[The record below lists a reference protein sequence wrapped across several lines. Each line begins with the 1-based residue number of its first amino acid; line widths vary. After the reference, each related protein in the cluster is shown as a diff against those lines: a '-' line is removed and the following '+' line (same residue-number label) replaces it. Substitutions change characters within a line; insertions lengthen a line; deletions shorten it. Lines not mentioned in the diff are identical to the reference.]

1 MNDRMNNRIIVD
13 ISISDIVYD
22 ESFKI
27 SKRNYPHQLRT
38 SLELSGM
45 LELPYLLKKDSKY
58 YIFTCHN
65 RIKIL
70 QESGAKEIRSIILE
84 NPDIEIFMSHISL
97 KMYRNELG
105 PFGRLKAIY
114 LLKSVFKVDEPDL
127 KEFGLKE
134 FGLKILK
141 LQPEILED
149 DALDALM
156 KNIAVLP
163 EILLNYIDDRDI
175 SFKIIKDILT
185 LPQSWL
191 EVINRWLKEIH
202 VRVNIFKSVIDNL
215 FDIYRKGVDIS
226 VIDSVEYSDDKTLND
241 SIFSLRYSQ
250 FSILKSK
257 SNILIN
263 ELSCK
268 GLSIDFPEYFEK
280 SSITLK
286 LEINKKSDLS
296 NEFKK
301 ILTMDVEK
309 LKELISLL

>member
-1 MNDRMNNRIIVD
+1 MNNRVVANINV
-13 ISISDIVYD
+13 SDIVYD

-27 SKRNYPHQLRT
+27 SKRNYPEQLRI

-45 LELPYLLKKDSKY
+45 LELPYLLKRDSEY

-70 QESGAKEIRSIILE
+70 QELGVKKISSIILE
-84 NPDIEIFMSHISL
+84 DPDSEIFMNHLSL

-105 PFGRLKAIY
+105 PFGRIKAIR
-114 LLKSVFKVDEPDL
+114 LLKSVFKVNESD
-127 KEFGLKE
+127 LKE

-141 LQPEILED
+141 LQYEILEND
-149 DALDALM
+149 SLM
-156 KNIAVLP
+156 ENMAALP
-163 EILLNYIDDRDI
+163 EALLNYIDDRDI
-175 SFKIIKDILT
+175 SFKIIKDILI

-191 EVINRWLKEIH
+191 EIINTWLKDIQ
-202 VRVNIFKSVIDNL
+202 VRVNIFRVMIDNL
-215 FDIYRKGVDIS
+215 FDIYRQGLNIS
-226 VIDSVEYSDDKTLND
+226 VIDSIEYSDDKTLND
-241 SIFSLRYSQ
+241 SIFRLRYPE
-250 FSILKSK
+250 FSRLKSK
-257 SNILIN
+257 SDAIIN

-280 SSITLK
+280 SSVTLK
-286 LEINKKSDLS
+286 LEINKKNDLN

-301 ILTMDVEK
+301 ILAMDIEK